1 MTAFLLII
9 SSIALGLSSLGLA
22 SIREIERLKEK
33 LAIAFRCI
41 DRDRR
46 RITALEERIYGENTS
61 IRTELIEP

>member
-1 MTAFLLII
+1 MTVFLLII
-9 SSIALGLSSLGLA
+9 SLVLGLLSLGLV

-33 LAIAFRCI
+33 LAIAFRYI

-46 RITALEERIYGENTS
+46 RITALEEQIYGENTS